1 MPLTHLEHAGVD
13 TLSRVGETPAVTATP
28 STNSPSPPPAPGA
41 DRTTAR
47 ATRPGAVRGVLAR
60 VLVLNLVVVAI
71 KLAVGLRTEALS
83 VLGAALESSLD
94 LLNNVVGMILVSVAA
109 RAPDETHPY
118 GHEKFETLGA
128 LAIVT
133 FLSIS
138 CFELLREG
146 IVQLRRAHVPAS
158 PSILEI
164 GLIVLTLAVNAFI
177 VMYERRRG
185 RELSSAFLVADAAHT
200 NSDLYVTLLALASL
214 LLTRL
219 GFGALDPVLALL
231 VAVIIAWNGYQILR
245 ETVPILV
252 DERGLDSA
260 DVRRI
265 VERIPEI
272 SEVRSV
278 RSRAGASGVVFA
290 EVTVGV
296 DGSTSV
302 AEAHAI
308 ADEVEHRIADALG
321 ASEVIVHVEPS

>member
-1 MPLTHLEHAGVD
+1 M
-13 TLSRVGETPAVTATP
+13 
-28 STNSPSPPPAPGA
+28 
-41 DRTTAR
+41 
-47 ATRPGAVRGVLAR
+47 LAR

-71 KLAVGLRTEALS
+71 KVIIGLRTGALS

-94 LLNNVVGMILVSVAA
+94 LLNNVVGMILVTVAA

-118 GHEKFETLGA
+118 GHAKFETLGA

-146 IVQLRRAHVPAS
+146 IVQLSRAHS
-158 PSILEI
+158 PESPTWFELALV
-164 GLIVLTLAVNAFI
+164 GLTLVVNGLI

-185 RELSSAFLVADAAHT
+185 RELSSSFLIADAAHT
-200 NSDLYVTLLALASL
+200 HSDVYVTLLAIASL
-214 LLTRL
+214 ALTRAGL
-219 GFGALDPVLALL
+219 GALDPVLALA
-231 VAVIIAWNGYQILR
+231 VALIIAWNGYQILK

-265 VERIPEI
+265 VERIPRV

-290 EVTVGV
+290 DVTVGV
-296 DGSTSV
+296 AGTTTV
-302 AEAHAI
+302 ADAHAL
-308 ADEVEHRIADALG
+308 ADEIENRIAEALG
-321 ASEVIVHVEPS
+321 ASEVVVHVEPT

>member
-1 MPLTHLEHAGVD
+1 
-13 TLSRVGETPAVTATP
+13 
-28 STNSPSPPPAPGA
+28 
-41 DRTTAR
+41 
-47 ATRPGAVRGVLAR
+47 VLAR

-71 KLAVGLRTEALS
+71 KVIIGLRTGALS

-94 LLNNVVGMILVSVAA
+94 LLNNIVGMILVTVAA

-118 GHEKFETLGA
+118 GHAKFETLGA

-146 IVQLRRAHVPAS
+146 IVQLSRAHS
-158 PSILEI
+158 PETPTWFELALV
-164 GLIVLTLAVNAFI
+164 GLTLVVNGLI

-185 RELSSAFLVADAAHT
+185 RELSSSFLIADAAHT
-200 NSDLYVTLLALASL
+200 HSDVYVTLLAIASL
-214 LLTRL
+214 ALTRAGL
-219 GFGALDPVLALL
+219 GALDPVLALV
-231 VAVIIAWNGYQILR
+231 VALIIAWNGYQILK

-265 VERIPEI
+265 VERIPRV
-272 SEVRSV
+272 SQVRSV

-290 EVTVGV
+290 DVTVGV
-296 DGSTSV
+296 AGATTV
-302 AEAHAI
+302 ADAHAL
-308 ADEVEHRIADALG
+308 ADEIENRIAEALG
-321 ASEVIVHVEPS
+321 ASEVVVHVEPT

>member
-1 MPLTHLEHAGVD
+1 M
-13 TLSRVGETPAVTATP
+13 
-28 STNSPSPPPAPGA
+28 
-41 DRTTAR
+41 
-47 ATRPGAVRGVLAR
+47 
-60 VLVLNLVVVAI
+60 LNLVVVAI
-71 KLAVGLRTEALS
+71 KVYVGVRTEALS
-83 VLGAALESSLD
+83 VLGAALESTLD
-94 LLNNVVGMILVSVAA
+94 LMNNVVGMILVSIAA

-118 GHEKFETLGA
+118 GHAKFETLGA

-146 IVQLRRAHVPAS
+146 IVQLRRAHS
-158 PSILEI
+158 PEAPT
-164 GLIVLTLAVNAFI
+164 LIEVALIALTLVVNVVI

-185 RELSSAFLVADAAHT
+185 RDLSSAFLVADAAHT

-219 GFGALDPVLALL
+219 GFGAFDPMLALL
-231 VAVIIAWNGYQILR
+231 VAAIIAWNGYQILR

-265 VERIPEI
+265 VERIPRI

-302 AEAHAI
+302 TEAHAI
-308 ADEVEHRIADALG
+308 ADEVERQIAAALG
-321 ASEVIVHVEPS
+321 ASEVVVHVEPA

>member
-1 MPLTHLEHAGVD
+1 
-13 TLSRVGETPAVTATP
+13 
-28 STNSPSPPPAPGA
+28 
-41 DRTTAR
+41 
-47 ATRPGAVRGVLAR
+47 VLAR

-71 KLAVGLRTEALS
+71 KVIIGLRTGALS

-94 LLNNVVGMILVSVAA
+94 LLNNVVGMILVTVAA

-118 GHEKFETLGA
+118 GHAKFETLGA

-146 IVQLRRAHVPAS
+146 IVQLSRAHS
-158 PSILEI
+158 PESPTWFELALV
-164 GLIVLTLAVNAFI
+164 GLTLVVNGLI

-185 RELSSAFLVADAAHT
+185 RELSSSFLIADAAHT
-200 NSDLYVTLLALASL
+200 HSDVYVTLLAIASL
-214 LLTRL
+214 ALTRAGL
-219 GFGALDPVLALL
+219 GALDPVLALA
-231 VAVIIAWNGYQILR
+231 VALIIAWNGYQILK

-265 VERIPEI
+265 VERIPRV

-290 EVTVGV
+290 DVTVGV
-296 DGSTSV
+296 AGTTTV
-302 AEAHAI
+302 ADAHAL
-308 ADEVEHRIADALG
+308 ADEIENRIAEALG
-321 ASEVIVHVEPS
+321 ASEVVVHVEPT

>member
-1 MPLTHLEHAGVD
+1 MRHRSCSRSVD
-13 TLSRVGETPAVTATP
+13 TLKRLGKTPAVTAIEPRDPVTTSGTTSRVP
-28 STNSPSPPPAPGA
+28 TAARPAA
-41 DRTTAR
+41 
-47 ATRPGAVRGVLAR
+47 AVRGVLLR

-71 KLAVGLRTEALS
+71 KVFVGVRTEALS

-118 GHEKFETLGA
+118 GHAKFETVGA
-128 LAIVT
+128 LAVVT

-146 IVQLRRAHVPAS
+146 IVQLRRAHS
-158 PSILEI
+158 PETPTAFEL
-164 GLIVLTLAVNAFI
+164 GLILFTLVVNILI

-185 RELSSAFLVADAAHT
+185 RELRSAFLVADAAHT
-200 NSDLYVTLLALASL
+200 NSDMYVTLLALASL
-214 LLTRL
+214 LLTRI
-219 GFGALDPVLALL
+219 GFGALDPVLALV
-231 VAVIIAWNGYQILR
+231 VAAIIAWNGYQILR

-265 VERIPEI
+265 VERIPRI
-272 SEVRSV
+272 SQVRSV

-290 EVTVGV
+290 EITVGV

-308 ADEVEHRIADALG
+308 ADEVEARIAEALG
-321 ASEVIVHVEPS
+321 ASEVVVHVEPT

>member
-1 MPLTHLEHAGVD
+1 
-13 TLSRVGETPAVTATP
+13 
-28 STNSPSPPPAPGA
+28 
-41 DRTTAR
+41 
-47 ATRPGAVRGVLAR
+47 VRGVLAR
-60 VLVLNLVVVAI
+60 VLVLNLIVVGI
-71 KLAVGLRTEALS
+71 KLGVGVRTGALS

-109 RAPDETHPY
+109 RAPDESHPY
-118 GHEKFETLGA
+118 GHAKFETLGA
-128 LAIVT
+128 LTIVT

-146 IVQLRRAHVPAS
+146 IVQLRRAHVPES
-158 PSILEI
+158 PTALEI
-164 GLIVLTLAVNAFI
+164 GLIVLTLGVNLVI

-185 RELSSAFLVADAAHT
+185 RELASAFLIADAAHT

-219 GFGALDPVLALL
+219 GFGALDPALALL

-272 SEVRSV
+272 TEVRSV

-296 DGSTSV
+296 DGSASV
-302 AEAHAI
+302 ADAHAI
-308 ADEVEHRIADALG
+308 ADEVERRIADVLG
-321 ASEVIVHVEPS
+321 ASEVIVHIEPS

>member
-1 MPLTHLEHAGVD
+1 M
-13 TLSRVGETPAVTATP
+13 
-28 STNSPSPPPAPGA
+28 
-41 DRTTAR
+41 
-47 ATRPGAVRGVLAR
+47 LAR

-71 KLAVGLRTEALS
+71 KLIVGLRTEALS

-118 GHEKFETLGA
+118 GHAKFETLGA
-128 LAIVT
+128 LVIVT

-146 IVQLRRAHVPAS
+146 ILQLRRAHSPHS
-158 PSILEI
+158 PSVLEV
-164 GLIVLTLAVNAFI
+164 GLILATLAVNVFI

-200 NSDLYVTLLALASL
+200 NSDLYVTLLALTSL
-214 LLTRL
+214 LLTRI

-231 VAVIIAWNGYQILR
+231 VSGIIAWNGYQILR

-265 VERIPEI
+265 VERIPRI
-272 SEVRSV
+272 AEVRRV
-278 RSRAGASGVVFA
+278 RSRTGASGIVFA

-302 AEAHAI
+302 AEAHTL
-308 ADEVEHRIADALG
+308 ADEVERRIADTLG
-321 ASEVIVHVEPS
+321 ASEVVVHVEPT

>member
-1 MPLTHLEHAGVD
+1 
-13 TLSRVGETPAVTATP
+13 
-28 STNSPSPPPAPGA
+28 
-41 DRTTAR
+41 
-47 ATRPGAVRGVLAR
+47 VLAR

-71 KLAVGLRTEALS
+71 KVIIGLRTGALS

-94 LLNNVVGMILVSVAA
+94 LLNNIVGMILVTVAA

-118 GHEKFETLGA
+118 GHAKFETLGA

-146 IVQLRRAHVPAS
+146 IVQLSRAHS
-158 PSILEI
+158 PESPTWFELALV
-164 GLIVLTLAVNAFI
+164 GLTLVVNGLI

-185 RELSSAFLVADAAHT
+185 RELSSSFLIADAAHT
-200 NSDLYVTLLALASL
+200 HSDVYVTLLAIASL
-214 LLTRL
+214 ALTRAGL
-219 GFGALDPVLALL
+219 GALDPVLALA
-231 VAVIIAWNGYQILR
+231 VALIIAWNGYQILK

-265 VERIPEI
+265 VERIPRV

-290 EVTVGV
+290 DVTVGV
-296 DGSTSV
+296 AGTTTV
-302 AEAHAI
+302 ADAHAL
-308 ADEVEHRIADALG
+308 ADEIENRIAEALG
-321 ASEVIVHVEPS
+321 ASEVVVHVEPT